1 MKRRNNMFYSKL
13 RNNRNDI
20 KSNVF
25 TKRFSELESDNE
37 KDIEAHFEK
46 YIEQPEMGWNLK
58 VNWNRDKDLKGR
70 YKFRNKIKGSTNAK
84 PDYIFY
90 DDNMNII
97 ALGDAKST
105 IAGVQKGILEA
116 KSYVECL
123 NKDYGLNV
131 RIAISYDGKNF
142 IMEYLNDDESWE
154 KAFIDK
160 NEIDFMPTPDFL
172 KFISESGNV
181 IEEIEE
187 KLEIDRDVL
196 KNFFKRCDE
205 IFRSSSIG
213 SSATEKFVEL
223 STIIFLKIFT
233 LRNMDEEYKR
243 KYDRESIWSYARK
256 GSKDIIN
263 GQFLIWLNSKYTALN
278 SGEEQAVL
286 ITSKGE
292 ELASIAHLV
301 DKFFDTYEIEDFTNF
316 KGDILEFFQ
325 NESKDRKI
333 GEFFTARHIIK
344 FMVALVNPK
353 IVIKNGVVVHVDK
366 CYDPTCG
373 TGGFLIEIFKQYL
386 RYLQENGISDYK
398 CLENDILYGTELKAK
413 TALLARLNMIIIGNN
428 SSNIVNRNALSYGKQ
443 AVLKLDKDFFG
454 NYIAVS
460 NDEATYY
467 VEQGE
472 KIWHIKGDRTKKLE
486 QQQGK
491 LYWKFNEHGQKIEVL
506 EADIKLKDGKKI
518 APTGELVKKL
528 KDKYYIVEPVDFF
541 QLKNELEEDKIQYK
555 YSDIKAVNPLLLSKE
570 IEAGVLNLAYHKDF
584 GKFNN
589 VLANQPFGVS
599 EPPKADALFINHM
612 IQAVKD
618 GQDEETGRYSRIACI
633 VGNGF
638 LHDPNFEED
647 RKKIQENCF
656 VKAIIA
662 LPEKVFAPYVKTIKS
677 NIILIEKRK
686 PLESEKTYFI
696 KITNDGLTQDNKRQP
711 EPAHKNQLN
720 KALHL
725 WNKWDEDFRYDENGN
740 KIRCTQVEKE
750 GFAELYELD
759 SKSWSV
765 NNYIKHKLPTFKY
778 QLKEVGEFIKES
790 VEKVNPKD
798 WVENDTDIVEIMGV
812 SKRYG
817 IVSSDSQPANEY
829 KQDYK
834 VLRQNELAYNPSRVN
849 IGSIALNNKNKDFLI
864 SPSYVVL
871 NTNDQLLPQYLMFY
885 LKSDFG
891 RKQIEN
897 YNYGTVRNSLDFND
911 LCKIS
916 IPYMPLEDQRRFL
929 ILVENSY
936 KSFVNL
942 QDSFSALSKSGIPD
956 YIFNQYY
963 EEDNFDEILFEDI
976 IVNDNSVTYGLSKK
990 SDDSLDGTYILKMNN
1005 IYPIIDEIL
1014 DDNDIDKIALE
1025 ESDVKKYK
1033 VNVNDILINRT
1044 NSLELVGKTGLFRKE
1059 CDVVYASYLMKAT
1072 CKPEYKPEYIAFFMN
1087 LAATKNVLRGMAE
1100 QSNGQY
1106 NINFEKVKKLVVRYP
1121 KDTETLGNLVAEFER
1136 YCLSMKSVG
1145 YLTDVLDKE
1154 IESLFNN
1161 FMVNQSN

>member
-1 MKRRNNMFYSKL
+1 MFYSKL
-13 RNNRNDI
+13 RNNKNDI
-20 KSNVF
+20 KCNVF
-25 TKRFSELESDNE
+25 TKKSSELESDDE
-37 KDIEAHFEK
+37 KDIETHFEK
-46 YIEQPEMGWNLK
+46 YIDQPEVGWNLK
-58 VNWNRDKDLKGR
+58 VNWNRNKDIKSR
-70 YKFRNKIKGSTNAK
+70 YKFRNKVKGSTK
-84 PDYIFY
+84 GRPDYIFY

-97 ALGDAKST
+97 ALGEAKST
-105 IAGVQKGILEA
+105 SAGVQKGILET
-116 KSYVECL
+116 KSYVECI
-123 NKDYGLNV
+123 NEDYGLNI
-131 RIAISYDGKNF
+131 RIALAFDGKNF
-142 IMEYLNDDESWE
+142 TMEYFNDESVWE

-160 NEIDFMPTPDFL
+160 NEIDFMPSPDFL

-187 KLEIDRDVL
+187 KLDINRDVL

-205 IFRSSSIG
+205 VFRSSSIG

-223 STIIFLKIFT
+223 STIIFIKIFS
-233 LRNMDEEYKR
+233 LKNMDEDYKR
-243 KYDRESIWSYARK
+243 VFDRDNIWSYARR
-256 GSKDIIN
+256 GSKDKIN
-263 GQFLIWLNSKYTALN
+263 GEFLKWLNTKYTALN
-278 SGEEQAVL
+278 SGEDQAVL
-286 ITSKGE
+286 ITCKGE
-292 ELASIAHLV
+292 ELAIIAHLV

-333 GEFFTARHIIK
+333 GEFFTARHIIR
-344 FMVALVNPK
+344 FMGALVNPK
-353 IVIKNGVVVHVDK
+353 IVIKNGKVIHVDK

-373 TGGFLIEIFKQYL
+373 TGGFLIDIFKQYL
-386 RYLQENGISDYK
+386 KYLQENGINDYT

-428 SSNIVNRNALSYGKQ
+428 SSNIVNRNALSYTKQ
-443 AVLKLDKDFFG
+443 AVLRLDKDFFG
-454 NYIAVS
+454 NYIVVS

-467 VEQGE
+467 IEQGI

-491 LYWKFNEHGQKIEVL
+491 IYWKFNEQGQKIEVL
-506 EADIKLKDGKKI
+506 ESDIKLKDGKKI

-555 YSDIKAVNPLLLSKE
+555 YSDVKAVNPLLVSKE
-570 IEAGVLNLAYHKDF
+570 IEAGIENLAYHKDF

-612 IQAVKD
+612 IQSVKD

-638 LHDPNFEED
+638 LHDPNFEES
-647 RKKIQENCF
+647 RKEIQKDYF

-677 NIILIEKRK
+677 NILLIEKRK
-686 PLESEKTYFI
+686 PLENEKTYFI

-711 EPAHKNQLN
+711 EPPHKNQLN

-725 WNKWDEDFRYDENGN
+725 WNKWNEDFRYDEDGN
-740 KIRCTQVEKE
+740 KVRSTQVEKE
-750 GFAELYELD
+750 GFAELHELNF
-759 SKSWSV
+759 KSWSI

-778 QLKEVGEFIKES
+778 ELKEVGTFIKES

-798 WVENDTDIVEIMGV
+798 WAENDTDIVEIMGV

-817 IVSSDSQPANEY
+817 IVSSDLQPANEY

-834 VLRQNELAYNPSRVN
+834 VLKQNELSYNPSRIN
-849 IGSIALNNKNKDFLI
+849 IGSIALN
-864 SPSYVVL
+864 
-871 NTNDQLLPQYLMFY
+871 TNEQLLPQYLMFY

-916 IPYMPLEDQRRFL
+916 IPYMSIEDQRRFL

-942 QDSFSALSKSGIPD
+942 QDSFSSLSKSGIPD

-963 EEDNFDEILFEDI
+963 EDGNYEEILFEDI
-976 IVNDNSVTYGLSKK
+976 IVDDNSVTYGLSKK

-1005 IYPIIDEIL
+1005 IYPIIDDIL
-1014 DDNDIDKIALE
+1014 DDNDIDRITLE
-1025 ESDVKKYK
+1025 EVEIKKYK
-1033 VNVNDILINRT
+1033 VNINDILINRT
-1044 NSLELVGKTGLFRKE
+1044 NSLELVGKTGIFRKE
-1059 CDVVYASYLMKAT
+1059 CEVVFASYLMKAT
-1072 CKPEYKPEYIAFFMN
+1072 CKSEYRPEYIAFFMN
-1087 LAATKNVLRGMAE
+1087 LAMTKNVLRGMAE

-1106 NINFEKVKKLVVRYP
+1106 NINFEKVKKLVIKYP
-1121 KDTETLGNLVAEFER
+1121 KDEETLEKYVAEFER
-1136 YCLSMKSVG
+1136 YCSSMKSVG
-1145 YLTDVLDKE
+1145 YLADVLDKE
-1154 IESLFNN
+1154 IESMFNN
-1161 FMVNQSN
+1161 YMVM